1 MNQEDPTVEAAVP
14 EPEPESKPQNTLVDE
29 VRNPEEEQG

>member
-14 EPEPESKPQNTLVDE
+14 EPEPEPEPQNTLVDE